1 MRSRIAIVVIVAIGV
16 LLRVRALFTE
26 FWLDEIWSLRIAQE
40 VHSWIEIFTR
50 VHHDN
55 NHPLNTLFLYLLGDQ
70 PNWIWYRT
78 LSFVCGLAL
87 IALLIRAARN
97 ESERIAITIFASLS
111 LPMIVYATEARGY
124 APAAML
130 CVAAYVY
137 REKQW
142 LSAIAITLAMLAHL
156 TAAFVFVALA
166 ASVWVPLPQRHRDR
180 WGSARHNGIAYIMP
194 LGVAAWLTVS
204 FAHVIIGGGPAS
216 SKLAISI
223 EAASSILGGSGV
235 LVALLAII
243 ILIFEIAKREDKL
256 FFVLALFVVPAIAIV
271 GAGDYVSARYLFVCI
286 PFALLLLASFVSRN
300 PKAGVAIVIVWILAT
315 SLQLMPFLRFGR
327 GTYIEAMRFMAP
339 AVVSGDNDF
348 RNGTMIAFYSRY
360 VKGIRYASDGD
371 WYLIESFGDFSAMP
385 RAIKANGHDFALA
398 KIFPYGGTSGWTWLV
413 YRRVRPLSNP
423 ASSQR

>member
-1 MRSRIAIVVIVAIGV
+1 MRSRIAIVVVVVIGV
-16 LLRVRALFTE
+16 LLRIRALFTE

-55 NHPLNTLFLYLLGDQ
+55 NHPLNTLFLHVLGDQ

-78 LSFVCGLAL
+78 LSFACGIAL

-97 ESERIAITIFASLS
+97 DAERIAIAVFASLS

-137 REKQW
+137 RDKQW
-142 LSAIAITLAMLAHL
+142 VSAIAIALAMLAHL
-156 TAAFVFVALA
+156 TSVFIFAGLLV
-166 ASVWVPLPQRHRDR
+166 VTRKKF
-180 WGSARHNGIAYIMP
+180 IAYIIP
-194 LGVAAWLTVS
+194 LAVAAWLFAS
-204 FAHVIIGGGPAS
+204 FATNEIIGGGPAT

-223 EAASSILGGSGV
+223 EAAASILGGSGIV
-235 LVALLAII
+235 AALLAIV
-243 ILIFEIAKREDKL
+243 ILVFEITKRDDKL
-256 FFVLALFVVPAIAIV
+256 FFIIALVVMPAIAI
-271 GAGDYVSARYLFVCI
+271 GAAGQYVSARYFFVCI

-300 PKAGVAIVIVWILAT
+300 TKAGVAIVAVWILAT
-315 SLQLMPFLRFGR
+315 SMQLMPFFRFGR
-327 GTYIEAMRFMAP
+327 GAYIEAMRFMSP

-348 RNGTMIAFYSRY
+348 RNGTVIAFYSRY

-371 WYLIESFGDFSAMP
+371 WYLVESFGDFSEMP
-385 RAIKANGHDFALA
+385 RAIKANGHDFTLA
-398 KIFPYGGTSGWTWLV
+398 RIFPYGGTSGWTWLV
-413 YRRVRPLSNP
+413 YRRVPPLSNP

>member
-16 LLRVRALFTE
+16 LLRVRVLFTE

-40 VHSWIEIFTR
+40 AHSWIDIFTKI
-50 VHHDN
+50 HHDN
-55 NHPLNTLFLYLLGDQ
+55 NHPLNTLFLYVLGDQ

-87 IALLIRAARN
+87 IALMIRAAR
-97 ESERIAITIFASLS
+97 SDGERIAVAIFASLS

-142 LSAIAITLAMLAHL
+142 VSAIAIALAMLAHL
-156 TAAFVFVALA
+156 TAVFIFAGLLV
-166 ASVWVPLPQRHRDR
+166 VTRKKF
-180 WGSARHNGIAYIMP
+180 IAYVIP
-194 LGVAAWLTVS
+194 LAVAAWL
-204 FAHVIIGGGPAS
+204 VITFVTHEVIGGGPPA

-223 EAASSILGGSGV
+223 EAAASILGASGI
-235 LVALLAII
+235 LVALLAIV
-243 ILIFEIAKREDKL
+243 ILVFEITKRDDKL
-256 FFVLALFVVPAIAIV
+256 FFVIALFVVPAIAIV
-271 GAGDYVSARYLFVCI
+271 TAGQYVSARYFFVCI

-300 PKAGVAIVIVWILAT
+300 AKAGIAIVIVWILAT
-315 SLQLMPFLRFGR
+315 SMQLMPFLRFGR
-327 GTYIEAMRFMAP
+327 GAYIEAMRFMAP

-348 RNGTMIAFYSRY
+348 RNGTVIAFYSRY
-360 VKGIRYASDGD
+360 VKGIQYAPDGN
-371 WYLIESFGDFSAMP
+371 WYLIESSGDFSDMP
-385 RAIKANGHDFALA
+385 RSIKANGHDFALA
-398 KIFPYGGTSGWTWLV
+398 RIFPYGGTSGWTWLA
-413 YRRVRPLSNP
+413 YRRVPPLSNP